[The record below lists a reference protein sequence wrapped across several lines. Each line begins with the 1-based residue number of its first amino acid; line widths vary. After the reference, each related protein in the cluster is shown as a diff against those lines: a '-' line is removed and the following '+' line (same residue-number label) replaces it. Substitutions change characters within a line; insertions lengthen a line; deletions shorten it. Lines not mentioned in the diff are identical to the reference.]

1 MRRSFAILLTLSVVG
16 LGLVACKP
24 HKRTFGEK
32 VRDTFDPPKGE
43 AEKAGRAIDRAT
55 QGP

>member
-1 MRRSFAILLTLSVVG
+1 MRRLLAIVLVLSVVG
-16 LGLVACKP
+16 LGVVACKP

-32 VRDTFDPPKGE
+32 VQDTFDPPKGE

-55 QGP
+55 DDH